1 MSNQS
6 PQGNTAQTNSIIIAD
21 KNYAIAKL
29 QGQDDYQVWR
39 IHMTDMFEDVEV
51 WDIVS
56 GTSTR
61 DSANDTTAW
70 DKRNRAALGA
80 LRRRVDTGPMIHVAR
95 ATSVKD
101 AWDTLQNQYQS
112 LGVAAMT
119 MLRNKFTSLR
129 MNEGDDL
136 ETYIKNLRKIFNDL
150 NIALFAESA
159 DQLKEIDFVRQ
170 LLVSLPD
177 SWQIL
182 VSVIPQR
189 PEANDKDGTKL
200 SKDIQSRLL
209 AEYHRRQ
216 DRNIDSA
223 FFARNR
229 NVPGNSRG
237 RSTNNPT
244 ARLEIICHNCKIPG
258 HKRPECRKP
267 GGGAYKGDNRRTNTS
282 RGRGNGRR
290 STNDRNNN
298 NRQSDRQNNPNHNEE
313 RVNYA
318 SPKEFA
324 YSFRLFN
331 YAAQFSSRE
340 LISAPVDHPPT
351 YEESPTCVQR
361 YFSDHFQ
368 HFSFSIQS
376 LAQYGIALDD
386 AWIIDSGASCHV
398 TN

>member
-1 MSNQS
+1 MSPGVTEDFSLFNLNPLPAHVALPDSASESSFDSVGHDLNDHIFSLQLGSTEYHFALDQLDLYELLASSHTGDSFRRLTPEDRLYLLAINQIEYPSPPLSSAFTPKMSNQS

-21 KNYAIAKL
+21 KNYTIAKL

-223 FFARNR
+223 FFARNHTG
-229 NVPGNSRG
+229 P
-237 RSTNNPT
+237 
-244 ARLEIICHNCKIPG
+244 
-258 HKRPECRKP
+258 
-267 GGGAYKGDNRRTNTS
+267 
-282 RGRGNGRR
+282 
-290 STNDRNNN
+290 
-298 NRQSDRQNNPNHNEE
+298 
-313 RVNYA
+313 
-318 SPKEFA
+318 
-324 YSFRLFN
+324 
-331 YAAQFSSRE
+331 
-340 LISAPVDHPPT
+340 
-351 YEESPTCVQR
+351 
-361 YFSDHFQ
+361 
-368 HFSFSIQS
+368 
-376 LAQYGIALDD
+376 
-386 AWIIDSGASCHV
+386 
-398 TN
+398 